1 MEINGITRIE
11 TQTMEA
17 IQSSARSLDRIAKS
31 LEGIEAALNKLAAA
45 TPALETISQ
54 YLAVE
59 DDDEA
64 AAIEEYRRE
73 TLERRLQK

>member
-17 IQSSARSLDRIAKS
+17 IQSSARNLDRIAKS

-45 TPALETISQ
+45 APALEAISQ

-64 AAIEEYRRE
+64 AAIEAYRRE

>member
-54 YLAVE
+54 YLTVE